1 MAGRPSGNSTSTTG
15 PTTWT
20 TLPLF
25 MFTPGLLR
33 GAEVNSAPLS
43 SGGLPPPEPLDPTS
57 VHQRAPSV
65 GLPARDLQ
73 QLLGDVSLP
82 ELVVLERQLLDEVL
96 GAVGRVLHRDHARA
110 LLAGLGV
117 QQHPVDVDA
126 QIVAE
131 EVAENALRIRLERAL
146 GGVAA
151 LDLLR

>member
-1 MAGRPSGNSTSTTG
+1 MAGRPAGNSTSTTG

-25 MFTPGLLR
+25 MFTPGFR
-33 GAEVNSAPLS
+33 RADA
-43 SGGLPPPEPLDPTS
+43 S
-57 VHQRAPSV
+57 VRLA
-65 GLPARDLQ
+65 ARDLQ
-73 QLLGDVSLP
+73 QLLCDVSLP

-117 QQHPVDVDA
+117 QQHLVDVDA

-131 EVAENALRIRLERAL
+131 EVAE
-146 GGVAA
+146 
-151 LDLLR
+151 